1 MQFER
6 DFARRFRES
15 ADALRAYHSGE
26 AGVVESGILD
36 RVAEQYLHTAAEL
49 EALDRANP
57 DPDAQPAEERPAG
70 AAIAA

>member
-15 ADALRAYHSGE
+15 ADALRGYATGD
-26 AGVVESGILD
+26 ATVVESGILG
-36 RVAEQYLHTAAEL
+36 RIAAEYERTAAEL
-49 EALDRANP
+49 ESLDRANP
-57 DPDAQPAEERPAG
+57 DPDAQPVNPSG

>member
-15 ADALRAYHSGE
+15 ADALRAYTSGD

-57 DPDAQPAEERPAG
+57 DPEAQSAERPSG